1 MRVTRIAGR
10 EIRDAKKDI
19 TITVTKGDVNHASL
33 KNPASCAM
41 ARACNRQE
49 GKEARIHVSRVYLAP
64 NGSKYWSRYVVPQRL
79 RTEIISFDRGGLFAP
94 DTYTLLAPTRS
105 KVLGYS
111 STQLPRDHGNRG
123 NRKRKK
129 IRGPKHIVKDI
140 RTGPANG
147 V

>member
-1 MRVTRIAGR
+1 MKVTRIAGR

-19 TITVTKGDVNHASL
+19 TITVTKGDVHRASL
-33 KNPASCAM
+33 KDPSSCAM
-41 ARACNRQE
+41 AKACNRE
-49 GKEARIHVSRVYLAP
+49 LGKEARIHISRVYLAP
-64 NGSKYWSRYVVPQRL
+64 NGGKYWLRYAVSQRL
-79 RTEIISFDRGGLFAP
+79 RTEIISFDRGGSFAP

-111 STQLPRDHGNRG
+111 STQLPRNGGGHKGNR
-123 NRKRKK
+123 K